1 MIMSEDI
8 LKGNYKLNKKIK
20 EKKTN
25 IDKQDKLKSDLK
37 ERALASLG
45 GSMVYVERDKLF
57 WDGLL
62 YIFYCRDVFYYKIK

>member
-8 LKGNYKLNKKIK
+8 LKGNYKLNKQIK

-57 WDGLL
+57 WDGSKTEELEP
-62 YIFYCRDVFYYKIK
+62 KK